1 MNFTCANCNCSIQKN
16 NNIYRGFDCTFCST
30 YCRTSMWTKIY
41 QKDSTFNHPD
51 KWDNKHHRIK
61 NVSTWDIETKKEV
74 SILDRKNDSVSSKN
88 SNMRLNTKEPIS
100 YKGYDIGYDF
110 EYDISNFNFVSL
122 CYMNSCSSILSIK
135 NLKKNLIGA
144 TSYFSEI
151 LGY

>member
-1 MNFTCANCNCSIQKN
+1 MNFNCANCDCSIKKN

-51 KWDNKHHRIK
+51 KWDNKQHRIK
-61 NVSTWDIETKKEV
+61 KVSTWEIETKKEV
-74 SILDRKNDSVSSKN
+74 SILDKKNDNISKTN
-88 SNMRLNTKEPIS
+88 AKVKPTQPIS
-100 YKGYDIGYDF
+100 YKSYDIGYNF
-110 EYDISNFNFVSL
+110 EYDISNYNFVSL
-122 CYMNSCSSILSIK
+122 CYMTSYNILSIK
-135 NLKKNLIGA
+135 NLKKNLIHA